1 MGTGV
6 GVSYVAPRGTKT
18 SQSESF
24 LEMAKKTGMNLDEPE
39 KVAHLIVSAIEAE
52 KRELYIGWPEKFF
65 VFLNKFIP
73 SVIDRA
79 LSKNVEIMSRY
90 I

>member
-1 MGTGV
+1 
-6 GVSYVAPRGTKT
+6 
-18 SQSESF
+18 
-24 LEMAKKTGMNLDEPE
+24 MNLDEPE
-39 KVAHLIVSAIEAE
+39 NVARIIVGAIEDE

-73 SVIDRA
+73 SVIDKA